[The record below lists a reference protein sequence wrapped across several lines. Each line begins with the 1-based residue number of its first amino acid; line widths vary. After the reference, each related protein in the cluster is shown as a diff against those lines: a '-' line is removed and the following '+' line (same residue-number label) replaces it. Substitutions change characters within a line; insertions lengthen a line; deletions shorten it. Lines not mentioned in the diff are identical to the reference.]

1 MPIEIFEDS
10 EFLEKAIK
18 ADSCRVKRSGDVVL
32 LKLRTKRYL
41 YVLKTTPIKADS
53 LIKQINIEIIEL

>member
-1 MPIEIFEDS
+1 MPIEIFDDNK
-10 EFLEKAIK
+10 FLEISKK

-41 YVLKTTPIKADS
+41 YVLKTTPQKADT
-53 LIKQINIEIIEL
+53 LTKQINIEIIEL

>member
-1 MPIEIFEDS
+1 MPIEIFEDK
-10 EFLEKAIK
+10 EFLEISKK

-41 YVLKTTPIKADS
+41 YVLKTTPIKADA
-53 LIKQINIEIIEL
+53 LTKQINIEIIEL